1 MKSAKRSELLNIRL
15 TLLNTDSIEL
25 ELITVYRSSTAF
37 SLSVEDLK
45 QNIQAVSKKFVL
57 IN

>member
-15 TLLNTDSIEL
+15 GLLNTDLIEL
-25 ELITVYRSSTAF
+25 EFVSVYRSSTAF
-37 SLSVEDLK
+37 SLSAEEDVI
-45 QNIQAVSKKFVL
+45 QNTQAVSMKIS